1 MNKEQFVQV
10 VTMIVSGYAKGKEV
24 LGCKEAL
31 TTWYGMLRDID
42 GDVLLAA
49 TKVHL
54 ATSPFLP
61 TIENLRSISR
71 MILAG
76 VVDTTLLPPNVAEE
90 VKSMIRV
97 DYVNGCED
105 DNGDNS
111 QS

>member
-1 MNKEQFVQV
+1 MDKKQFVKV
-10 VTMIVSGYAKGKEV
+10 ITMIVSGYAKGKEV

-31 TTWYGMLRDID
+31 TTWYVMLKDID

-54 ATSPFLP
+54 VTSPFLP
-61 TIENLRSISR
+61 TIENLRGISR
-71 MILAG
+71 KIMAG
-76 VVDTTLLPPNVAEE
+76 MLDTTLLPLDLAEE
-90 VKSMIRV
+90 VKSMASR
-97 DYVNGCED
+97 CED